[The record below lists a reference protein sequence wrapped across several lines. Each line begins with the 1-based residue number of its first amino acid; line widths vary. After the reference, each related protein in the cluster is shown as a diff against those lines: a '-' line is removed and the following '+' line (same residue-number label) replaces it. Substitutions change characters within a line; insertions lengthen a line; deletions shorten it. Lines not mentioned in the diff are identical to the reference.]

1 MIFAVSY
8 LYLKNCI
15 IIKVVVLV
23 LIMYLED
30 ADVYL
35 AIQSFY
41 FGTWIALSHRV
52 QSRTPG
58 NGNICD

>member
-35 AIQSFY
+35 AI
-41 FGTWIALSHRV
+41 
-52 QSRTPG
+52 
-58 NGNICD
+58 